1 MAQKT
6 RKTLNIEED
15 LHFAAQ
21 DAAWSDGRITVGR
34 WAAEALEYYLR
45 LSESNRH
52 AFREYLA
59 NGGEEDRST
68 GFRGLP
74 VEAIPGS

>member
-1 MAQKT
+1 MA
-6 RKTLNIEED
+6 RKTLNIDEE

-21 DAAWSDGRITVGR
+21 DAAWTDGRITVGR
-34 WAAEALEYYLR
+34 WASEALEYYLR

-59 NGGEEDRST
+59 NGGGHGET
-68 GFRGLP
+68 PATVPLP
-74 VEAIPGS
+74 KEAIPGNG